1 MTIYNSG
8 KPKNKP
14 SPIEVLLFG
23 YVKKLTPGKPG
34 NGMNDA
40 QLWSIGWFIGLIG
53 FTLWLCQNSY

>member
-23 YVKKLTPGKPG
+23 YVKNLPLESLEMG
-34 NGMNDA
+34 
-40 QLWSIGWFIGLIG
+40 
-53 FTLWLCQNSY
+53 